1 MEVLSVKKISKSI
14 KNKQIINEISFDI
27 EEGQIVGL
35 LGPNGAGKTTTFYSI
50 LGLIKIDSGEVFL
63 QGKDI
68 TTIPPHKRAE
78 VGMSYLPQEPSIFRN
93 LSVKSNILGVAE
105 KNFLENS
112 DLEDFYKKTIKEF
125 GLEAIEDSM
134 GFVLSGGQRRK
145 VEIARCLASRPK
157 LILLDEPFAGID
169 PLAIEDIKHVLEN
182 LSEKGISILIT
193 DHNLRETIDICN
205 YSIVIKDGSILDK
218 GEKDYLI
225 NSSLIKEEYFGRVFD
240 WWRHIIKKRSLR
252 F

>member
-27 EEGQIVGL
+27 AEGQIVGL

-63 QGKDI
+63 QDRDI
-68 TTIPPHKRAE
+68 TIIPPHKRAE

-112 DLEDFYKKTIKEF
+112 DLEDFYQRTIREF

-134 GFVLSGGQRRK
+134 GYVLSGGQRRK
-145 VEIARCLASRPK
+145 VEIARCLASKPK

-169 PLAIEDIKHVLEN
+169 PIAIEDIKSVLKS
-182 LSEKGISILIT
+182 LSNKGISILIT
-193 DHNLRETIDICN
+193 DHNLRETMNICN

-218 GEKDYLI
+218 GDKDYLI
-225 NSSLIKEEYFGRVFD
+225 NSSLIKEEYFGKVFD
-240 WWRHIIKKRSLR
+240 
-252 F
+252 

>member
-27 EEGQIVGL
+27 AEGQIVGL

-63 QGKDI
+63 QDRNI
-68 TTIPPHKRAE
+68 TIIPPHKRAE

-112 DLEDFYKKTIKEF
+112 DLEDFYQRTIREF
-125 GLEAIEDSM
+125 GLESIEDSM
-134 GFVLSGGQRRK
+134 GYVLSGGQRRK
-145 VEIARCLASRPK
+145 VEIARCLASKPK

-169 PLAIEDIKHVLEN
+169 PIAIEDIKSVLKS
-182 LSEKGISILIT
+182 LSNKGISILIT
-193 DHNLRETIDICN
+193 DHNLRETMNICN

-218 GEKDYLI
+218 GDKDYLI
-225 NSSLIKEEYFGRVFD
+225 NSSLIKEEYFGKVFD
-240 WWRHIIKKRSLR
+240 
-252 F
+252 

>member
-112 DLEDFYKKTIKEF
+112 DLEDFYQKTIKEF

-225 NSSLIKEEYFGRVFD
+225 NSSFIKEEYFGRVFD
-240 WWRHIIKKRSLR
+240 
-252 F
+252 

>member
-27 EEGQIVGL
+27 AEGQIVGL
-35 LGPNGAGKTTTFYSI
+35 LGPNSAGKTTTFYSI

-63 QGKDI
+63 HDKDI
-68 TTIPPHKRAE
+68 TIIPPHKRAE

-112 DLEDFYKKTIKEF
+112 DLVDFYQRTIKEF
-125 GLEAIEDSM
+125 GLEAIQDLM
-134 GFVLSGGQRRK
+134 GYVLSGGQRRK
-145 VEIARCLASRPK
+145 VEIARCLASKPK

-169 PLAIEDIKHVLEN
+169 PLAIEDIKNVLKN
-182 LSEKGISILIT
+182 LSNKGISILIT
-193 DHNLRETIDICN
+193 DHNLRETMDICN
-205 YSIVIKDGSILDK
+205 YSIIIKDGSILDK
-218 GEKDYLI
+218 GDKDYLI
-225 NSSLIKEEYFGRVFD
+225 NSSLIKEEYFGKVFD
-240 WWRHIIKKRSLR
+240 
-252 F
+252 

>member
-1 MEVLSVKKISKSI
+1 MEVLSVKNISKSI
-14 KNKQIINEISFDI
+14 KNKQIINNISFDI
-27 EEGQIVGL
+27 SKGQIVGL

-63 QGKDI
+63 KDEDI

-105 KNFLENS
+105 RNFLKTEE
-112 DLEDFYKKTIKEF
+112 LEYFYQNTIKEF
-125 GLEAIEDSM
+125 GLESIEDSM
-134 GFVLSGGQRRK
+134 GYVLSGGQRRK
-145 VEIARCLASRPK
+145 VEIARCLASKPK

-169 PLAIEDIKHVLEN
+169 PLAIEDIKNVLKS
-182 LSEKGISILIT
+182 LSDKGISILIT
-193 DHNLRETIDICN
+193 DHNLRETIDICH

-218 GEKDYLI
+218 GKKDYLI
-225 NSSLIKEEYFGRVFD
+225 NSSLIKEEYFGKVFD
-240 WWRHIIKKRSLR
+240 
-252 F
+252 

>member
-1 MEVLSVKKISKSI
+1 MDVLIVKNISKSI
-14 KNKQIINEISFDI
+14 KNKQIISEISFNI
-27 EEGQIVGL
+27 SEGQIVGL

-63 QGKDI
+63 ENNNI
-68 TTIPPHKRAE
+68 TMIPPHKRAE

-105 KNFLENS
+105 KNFLKKEE
-112 DLEDFYKKTIKEF
+112 LTDFYQNTIKEF
-125 GLEAIEDSM
+125 GLESIEDSM
-134 GFVLSGGQRRK
+134 GYVLSGGQRRK
-145 VEIARCLASRPK
+145 VEIARCLASKPK

-169 PLAIEDIKHVLEN
+169 PLAIDDIKNVLKS
-182 LSEKGISILIT
+182 LSNKGISILIT

-205 YSIVIKDGSILDK
+205 YSIVIKDGRVLDQ

-225 NSSLIKEEYFGRVFD
+225 NSSLIKEEYFGTVFD
-240 WWRHIIKKRSLR
+240 
-252 F
+252 

>member
-1 MEVLSVKKISKSI
+1 MEVLKVKNISKSI

-27 EEGQIVGL
+27 TEGQIVGL
-35 LGPNGAGKTTTFYSI
+35 LGPNGAGKTTIFYSI

-63 QGKDI
+63 IDKDI
-68 TTIPPHKRAE
+68 TMTPSHKRAE

-105 KNFLENS
+105 SNFLKKE
-112 DLEDFYKKTIKEF
+112 DLTDFYQNTIKEF
-125 GLEAIEDSM
+125 GLESIENSM
-134 GFVLSGGQRRK
+134 GYVLSGGQRRK

-169 PLAIEDIKHVLEN
+169 PLAIEDIKNVLKN
-182 LSEKGISILIT
+182 LSDKGISILIT

-205 YSIVIKDGSILDK
+205 YSIVIKNGAILDK
-218 GEKDYLI
+218 GEKEYLI
-225 NSSLIKEEYFGRVFD
+225 NSSLVKEEYFGKVFEN
-240 WWRHIIKKRSLR
+240 
-252 F
+252 

>member
-1 MEVLSVKKISKSI
+1 MNVLSVKNLSKSI
-14 KNKQIINEISFDI
+14 KNNLIIDDISFDI
-27 EEGQIVGL
+27 AKGQIVGL

-50 LGLIKIDSGEVFL
+50 LGLIKVDSGKVFL
-63 QGKDI
+63 QDKEI
-68 TTIPPHKRAE
+68 TKMPPHSRAE

-105 KNFLENS
+105 KNFLDSEELKS
-112 DLEDFYKKTIKEF
+112 FYTKTLKEF
-125 GLEAIEDSM
+125 SLIDIEDSL
-134 GFVLSGGQRRK
+134 GYVLSGGQRRK
-145 VEIARCLASRPK
+145 VEIARCLASKPK

-169 PLAIEDIKHVLEN
+169 PLAIEDIKNVLQS

-193 DHNLRETIDICN
+193 DHNIRETIDICD
-205 YSIVIKDGSILDK
+205 YSIVIKDGRILDK

-240 WWRHIIKKRSLR
+240 
-252 F
+252 